1 MTSRE
6 QNLNILP
13 YPISLV
19 WQVKM
24 KPWSSISTCWFLTS
38 EVPGHAG
45 KLVFGLLADHIP
57 VVLMVGRAQWEL
69 IIHSSGHFHYWR
81 LLMFYLACSYYE
93 GHSIHQVTFPIRVF
107 KLLGIE
113 TIVCENPTLSP
124 ARDIFSNHAWLNS
137 NKRRRRPQYRI
148 CGWRHRDHQRCMSDN
163 HVRML
168 QARHTDTVE
177 NCSTSSLQD
186 SQELIPCEGQTRRN
200 SDPDS
205 LLCLM
210 HTISSS
216 VACTSGME
224 SSDKR
229 EQYTKTAR
237 GCVCLCCGSQV
248 RDYFSRT
255 MNSYATIH

>member
-124 ARDIFSNHAWLNS
+124 ARDIYSNHAWLNS

-216 VACTSGME
+216 VAMHIRHG
-224 SSDKR
+224 K
-229 EQYTKTAR
+229 QW
-237 GCVCLCCGSQV
+237 
-248 RDYFSRT
+248 
-255 MNSYATIH
+255 